1 MGNQHLNNDVLY
13 GLTLIQLDLL
23 VFLDGGED
31 KEVSSNPCKGNAL
44 LALFL
49 LDSHALHL
57 SYAIFEVF
65 EEVQWLKCVL

>member
-1 MGNQHLNNDVLY
+1 MLC

-49 LDSHALHL
+49 LDSHAPPL
-57 SYAIFEVF
+57 SCAIF
-65 EEVQWLKCVL
+65 